1 MINVLKMCH
10 KINSQDYVVLRCMFS
25 HIRLS
30 NETQIRGTKHLPRRK
45 NFFLKG
51 QTLRESNLNI
61 SLHVHI
67 HSIDVRN
74 LLRNFNRR
82 HSSRDTIHTPRKHRS
97 RKLYINDLQRAE
109 NSGRVFSSFLR
120 RIFVLLFLFHS
131 GSFAPPP
138 FPARFIAHYVGVQ
151 FMYPP

>member
-1 MINVLKMCH
+1 
-10 KINSQDYVVLRCMFS
+10 MFL
-25 HIRLS
+25 HIRFS
-30 NETQIRGTKHLPRRK
+30 NETQIRGSKHFSRTK
-45 NFFLKG
+45 NFFLKK

-61 SLHVHI
+61 SLHMHI

-82 HSSRDTIHTPRKHRS
+82 HSSRDTIHVLRKHRS

-131 GSFAPPP
+131 GSFAPPL
-138 FPARFIAHYVGVQ
+138 FPARFIAHCVGGSSCILHNGA
-151 FMYPP
+151 